1 MRAAGH
7 PMKVR
12 SAARLHGTLPGASP
26 SRTAVLRAPPSPAA
40 PAGSAR
46 PDSASRSHLYS
57 TRKLFP
63 RSRRRAARTPGTPQR
78 AGPKPSQRRAP
89 RLPHRQQDTARRS
102 ARTWAERDGPSPI
115 SAAGRGGSRSAP
127 SSIPAGRAQRW
138 GQPAGG
144 GAAPKTPSAP
154 PSPDPIN
161 GPCSG
166 RWGLAAGGAG
176 GSPSGP
182 GSA

>member
-102 ARTWAERDGPSPI
+102 ARTWAERDGPSSI

-127 SSIPAGRAQRW
+127 SSTGRA
-138 GQPAGG
+138 GPAL
-144 GAAPKTPSAP
+144 GAA
-154 PSPDPIN
+154 
-161 GPCSG
+161 
-166 RWGLAAGGAG
+166 RWRR
-176 GSPSGP
+176 
-182 GSA
+182 GSAEDSLRSALS